1 MKFLVFGAT
10 GTVGSAVT
18 RELLARG
25 AKVRALT
32 RDPGK
37 VSSFGP
43 GVDAVKGDLLD
54 PATLPGLYDGVDGAF
69 LLTANGVS
77 ESHEGLMAVSAAVT
91 QKAKRIVHLSVQQAD
106 RASYL
111 PHFGSK
117 VGIEHAVRTSGLPYT
132 ILRPSNFHQND
143 YWFKDV
149 MLQYG
154 VYPQP
159 LGGIGVSRVDVRD
172 IAEVAAT
179 VLTQGGHE
187 GKSYELVGPRGLTG
201 TECAKIW
208 GAALGREIRYA
219 GDDLD
224 AWEKANA
231 PYLPPALLY
240 DFRLMYAHF
249 QKHGL
254 LGSAEEVGTMTR
266 LLGHPPRGLETFAA
280 EAAKMWTAETVTK

>member
-1 MKFLVFGAT
+1 MKYLVFGAT
-10 GTVGSAVT
+10 GTVGSTVT

-37 VSSFGP
+37 ATSLGA
-43 GVDAVKGDLLD
+43 GVEAVKGDLLD
-54 PATLPGLYDGVDGAF
+54 PGILPGLYDGVDGAF
-69 LLTANGVS
+69 LLTANGVT
-77 ESHEGLMAVSAAVT
+77 ESQEGLMAVSAAVT
-91 QKAKRIVHLSVQQAD
+91 QKAKRIVHLSVQQVD

-117 VGIEHAVRTSGLPYT
+117 VGIEHAVKTSGLPYT
-132 ILRPSNFHQND
+132 ILRPSNFHQNEF
-143 YWFKDV
+143 WFKDV

-159 LGGIGVSRVDVRD
+159 LGSVGVSRVDVRD
-172 IAEVAAT
+172 IAEIAAT
-179 VLTQGGHE
+179 VLMQNGHE
-187 GKSYELVGPRGLTG
+187 GKSYEVVGPRGLTG
-201 TECAKIW
+201 EDCAKIW
-208 GAALGREIRYA
+208 SAALGREIRYA

-224 AWEKANA
+224 AWEKAFR
-231 PYLPPALLY
+231 PYMPPALLY

-254 LGSAEEVGTMTR
+254 LGTAEEVATMTR
-266 LLGHPPRGLETFAA
+266 LLGHAPRSLETFAA
-280 EAAKMWTAETVTK
+280 ETAKVWTAETVTK